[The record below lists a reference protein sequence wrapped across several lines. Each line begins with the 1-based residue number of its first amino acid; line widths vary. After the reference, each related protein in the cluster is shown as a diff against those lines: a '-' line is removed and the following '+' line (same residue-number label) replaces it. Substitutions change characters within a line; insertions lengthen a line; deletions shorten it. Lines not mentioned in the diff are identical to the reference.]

1 MLAFLGKGQFEL
13 KLSFV
18 LILLILGISLVYPL
32 YSVLNQSF
40 FNDSGFTF
48 DNYLTFLSKDSFWQ
62 SLFNSFKVSGAVAL
76 FATTIAFISAYGLN
90 FCAYSQ
96 RLKSAIEIIILLPL
110 FLPSITYGFAVIYSF
125 GRQGLITRLIGQLPF
140 SIYGFYGLLIAGVIY
155 TLPPAF
161 MILNNAFKYVDK
173 NFITVSKVM
182 GDSKARTFY
191 ITAVRPV
198 VGSMV
203 AAFILSFFLNF
214 TDFGI
219 PTSIAGKYDVIAT
232 TLYATM
238 MGAVPDFANGSVVAM
253 AMLVPSIIA
262 IVLLRYCDKLNFR
275 YNKISLAHPVP
286 DKLRDGG
293 FLVFYLALTLML
305 LSVFA
310 IMFSVPFVKS
320 WPYQPWFT
328 LETVKRIFAESAI
341 FGVYINSLY
350 VALLTAV
357 CGTIL
362 CYLAGMINAR
372 SHLNGWCKS
381 LMDVFAMVTNTVP
394 GMVLG
399 VGFLFAFTGTSLT
412 NTFLILIIAN
422 VVHFFTTPYLMAKQ
436 AFSKMNASWETTGA
450 LMGDTW
456 FKTVRR
462 VVIPNTKSTIIEM
475 FSYFFVNAMVT
486 ISAIVFLAGA
496 RTMVTTVKI
505 KELQYF
511 EKFDAIFVLSLL
523 IFFTNVAAKLI
534 LDRLAVRKSVKS
546 AKTTK
551 SETKTPLEALS

>member
-1 MLAFLGKGQFEL
+1 MFAFLGKGQFEL

-18 LILLILGISLVYPL
+18 LIFLILGISLVYPL

-40 FNDSGFTF
+40 FNDGGFTF
-48 DNYLTFLSKDSFWQ
+48 DNYLTFLSKGSFWE

-76 FATTIAFISAYGLN
+76 LATTIAFISAYGLN

-96 RLKSAIEIIILLPL
+96 KLKSAIEIIILLPL

-191 ITAVRPV
+191 ITGIRPV

-262 IVLLRYCDKLNFR
+262 IVLLRYCDRLNFR
-275 YNKISLAHPVP
+275 YNKISMVHPVP

-293 FLVFYLALTLML
+293 FLAFYLALTLLL

-310 IMFSVPFVKS
+310 IMFIVPFVKS

-341 FGVYINSLY
+341 LGVYINSLY
-350 VALLTAV
+350 VAILTAI
-357 CGTIL
+357 CGTVL

-372 SHLNGWCKS
+372 SYLTGWCKS

-551 SETKTPLEALS
+551 TETKTPLEALS

>member
-310 IMFSVPFVKS
+310 IMFIVPFVKS

-551 SETKTPLEALS
+551 TETKTPLEALS

>member
-191 ITAVRPV
+191 ITGIRPV

-262 IVLLRYCDKLNFR
+262 IVLLRYCDRLNFR
-275 YNKISLAHPVP
+275 YNKISMVHPVP

-293 FLVFYLALTLML
+293 FLAFYLALTLLL

-310 IMFSVPFVKS
+310 IMFIVPFVKR

-341 FGVYINSLY
+341 
-350 VALLTAV
+350 
-357 CGTIL
+357 
-362 CYLAGMINAR
+362 
-372 SHLNGWCKS
+372 
-381 LMDVFAMVTNTVP
+381 
-394 GMVLG
+394 
-399 VGFLFAFTGTSLT
+399 
-412 NTFLILIIAN
+412 
-422 VVHFFTTPYLMAKQ
+422 
-436 AFSKMNASWETTGA
+436 
-450 LMGDTW
+450 
-456 FKTVRR
+456 
-462 VVIPNTKSTIIEM
+462 
-475 FSYFFVNAMVT
+475 
-486 ISAIVFLAGA
+486 
-496 RTMVTTVKI
+496 
-505 KELQYF
+505 
-511 EKFDAIFVLSLL
+511 
-523 IFFTNVAAKLI
+523 
-534 LDRLAVRKSVKS
+534 
-546 AKTTK
+546 
-551 SETKTPLEALS
+551 

>member
-1 MLAFLGKGQFEL
+1 MFAFLGKGQFEL
-13 KLSFV
+13 KLSFA
-18 LILLILGISLVYPL
+18 LIFLILGISLVYPL

-40 FNDSGFTF
+40 FNDGGFTF
-48 DNYLTFLSKDSFWQ
+48 DNYLTFLSKGSFWE

-76 FATTIAFISAYGLN
+76 LATTIAFISAYGLN

-96 RLKSAIEIIILLPL
+96 KLKSAIEIIILLPL

-191 ITAVRPV
+191 ITGIRPV

-262 IVLLRYCDKLNFR
+262 IVLLRYCDRLNFR
-275 YNKISLAHPVP
+275 YNKISMVHPVP

-293 FLVFYLALTLML
+293 FLAFYLALTLLL

-310 IMFSVPFVKS
+310 IMFIVPFVKS

-341 FGVYINSLY
+341 LGVYINSLY
-350 VALLTAV
+350 VAILTAI
-357 CGTIL
+357 CGTVL

-372 SHLNGWCKS
+372 SHLTGWCKS

-436 AFSKMNASWETTGA
+436 AFSKMNVSWETTGA

-551 SETKTPLEALS
+551 TETKTPLEALS

>member
-310 IMFSVPFVKS
+310 IMFIVPFVKS

-496 RTMVTTVKI
+496 RTIVTTVKI

>member
-1 MLAFLGKGQFEL
+1 MFAFLGKGQFEL
-13 KLSFV
+13 KLSFA
-18 LILLILGISLVYPL
+18 LIFLILGISLVYPL

-40 FNDSGFTF
+40 FNDGGFTF
-48 DNYLTFLSKDSFWQ
+48 DNYLTFLSKGSFWE

-76 FATTIAFISAYGLN
+76 LATTIAFISAYGLN

-96 RLKSAIEIIILLPL
+96 KLKSAIEIIILLPL

-191 ITAVRPV
+191 ITGIRPV

-262 IVLLRYCDKLNFR
+262 IVLLRYCDRLNFR
-275 YNKISLAHPVP
+275 YNKISMVHPVP

-293 FLVFYLALTLML
+293 FLAFYLALTLLL
-305 LSVFA
+305 LSVLPSCLSFLLSKA
-310 IMFSVPFVKS
+310 G
-320 WPYQPWFT
+320 
-328 LETVKRIFAESAI
+328 RINRGSPLKP
-341 FGVYINSLY
+341 S
-350 VALLTAV
+350 
-357 CGTIL
+357 
-362 CYLAGMINAR
+362 
-372 SHLNGWCKS
+372 S
-381 LMDVFAMVTNTVP
+381 
-394 GMVLG
+394 
-399 VGFLFAFTGTSLT
+399 
-412 NTFLILIIAN
+412 
-422 VVHFFTTPYLMAKQ
+422 
-436 AFSKMNASWETTGA
+436 
-450 LMGDTW
+450 
-456 FKTVRR
+456 
-462 VVIPNTKSTIIEM
+462 
-475 FSYFFVNAMVT
+475 
-486 ISAIVFLAGA
+486 VFLPK
-496 RTMVTTVKI
+496 V
-505 KELQYF
+505 QF
-511 EKFDAIFVLSLL
+511 
-523 IFFTNVAAKLI
+523 
-534 LDRLAVRKSVKS
+534 
-546 AKTTK
+546 
-551 SETKTPLEALS
+551 

>member
-310 IMFSVPFVKS
+310 IMFIVPFVKS

>member
-18 LILLILGISLVYPL
+18 LILLILVFSLVYPL

-310 IMFSVPFVKS
+310 IMFIVPFVKS
-320 WPYQPWFT
+320 WPYLPWFT
-328 LETVKRIFAESAI
+328 LGTVKRIFAESAI

-534 LDRLAVRKSVKS
+534 LDRLAVRKSVKF

-551 SETKTPLEALS
+551 SETKTPIEALS

>member
-1 MLAFLGKGQFEL
+1 M
-13 KLSFV
+13 
-18 LILLILGISLVYPL
+18 
-32 YSVLNQSF
+32 
-40 FNDSGFTF
+40 
-48 DNYLTFLSKDSFWQ
+48 
-62 SLFNSFKVSGAVAL
+62 
-76 FATTIAFISAYGLN
+76 
-90 FCAYSQ
+90 
-96 RLKSAIEIIILLPL
+96 
-110 FLPSITYGFAVIYSF
+110 
-125 GRQGLITRLIGQLPF
+125 
-140 SIYGFYGLLIAGVIY
+140 
-155 TLPPAF
+155 
-161 MILNNAFKYVDK
+161 
-173 NFITVSKVM
+173 
-182 GDSKARTFY
+182 
-191 ITAVRPV
+191 
-198 VGSMV
+198 
-203 AAFILSFFLNF
+203 
-214 TDFGI
+214 
-219 PTSIAGKYDVIAT
+219 
-232 TLYATM
+232 
-238 MGAVPDFANGSVVAM
+238 
-253 AMLVPSIIA
+253 
-262 IVLLRYCDKLNFR
+262 
-275 YNKISLAHPVP
+275 
-286 DKLRDGG
+286 
-293 FLVFYLALTLML
+293 FYLALTLML

-310 IMFSVPFVKS
+310 IMFIVPFVKS

>member
-1 MLAFLGKGQFEL
+1 MFAFLGKGQFEL
-13 KLSFV
+13 KLSFA
-18 LILLILGISLVYPL
+18 LIFLILGISLVYPL

-40 FNDSGFTF
+40 FNDGGFTF
-48 DNYLTFLSKDSFWQ
+48 DNYLTFLSKGSFWE

-76 FATTIAFISAYGLN
+76 LATTIAFISAYGLN

-96 RLKSAIEIIILLPL
+96 KLKSAIEIIILLPL

-191 ITAVRPV
+191 ITGIRPV

-262 IVLLRYCDKLNFR
+262 IVLLRYCDRLNFR
-275 YNKISLAHPVP
+275 YNKISMVHPVP

-293 FLVFYLALTLML
+293 FLAFYLALTLLL

-310 IMFSVPFVKS
+310 IMFIVPFVKS

-341 FGVYINSLY
+341 LGVYINSLY
-350 VALLTAV
+350 VAILTAI
-357 CGTIL
+357 CGTVL

-372 SHLNGWCKS
+372 SHLTGWCKS

-534 LDRLAVRKSVKS
+534 LDRFAVRKSVKS

-551 SETKTPLEALS
+551 TETKTPLEALS

>member
-219 PTSIAGKYDVIAT
+219 PISIAGKYDVIAT

-310 IMFSVPFVKS
+310 IMFIVPFVKS

>member
-191 ITAVRPV
+191 ITGIRPV

-310 IMFSVPFVKS
+310 IMFIVPFVKS

-551 SETKTPLEALS
+551 TETKTPLEALS